1 MFYMSEDM
9 QRDLHAVGSCKLKG
23 FRFSYLFSAEI
34 TKPRPSSDS
43 CLSSPNHI

>member
-23 FRFSYLFSAEI
+23 FRFSYLFSAEV
-34 TKPRPSSDS
+34 TKPRFMQYILP
-43 CLSSPNHI
+43 PIVV